1 MNYFALT
8 MLATVGFG
16 DYLPL
21 SNIEKIITVF
31 SMLSGVAFFSYVMEN
46 TARLAEDYK
55 ARIGDDFAK
64 EE

>member
-16 DYLPL
+16 DYFPQ

-31 SMLSGVAFFSYVMEN
+31 SMLSGVAFFSYVM
-46 TARLAEDYK
+46 
-55 ARIGDDFAK
+55 
-64 EE
+64 